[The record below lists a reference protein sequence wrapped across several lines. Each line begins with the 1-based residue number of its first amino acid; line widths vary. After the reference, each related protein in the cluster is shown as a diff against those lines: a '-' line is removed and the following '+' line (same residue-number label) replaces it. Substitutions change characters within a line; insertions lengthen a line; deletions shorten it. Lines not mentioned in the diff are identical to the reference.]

1 MFSCC
6 LTAVR
11 NLTVCSSFVLA
22 DEDDDEIVANGN
34 VKLPVQKAESPRSVS
49 PVRK

>member
-1 MFSCC
+1 MLINSLKKFNS
-6 LTAVR
+6 LFFF
-11 NLTVCSSFVLA
+11 LVLA

-34 VKLPVQKAESPRSVS
+34 VKLPVQKADS